1 MCKCPIQRQH
11 RTLKNALYLGG
22 THRSVQLFQKIYMK
36 VYLSDFLFICLFQC
50 MSEITKVNAKQAKF
64 PHLYLCECFHFLFVL
79 PFLNFFFLFFSFG
92 HFTFQIILL
101 VASVIIFLVWGS
113 SCVFFF
119 FFFRLNRFVGM
130 EFLFFVA
137 YVIKC
142 ELYWLW

>member
-50 MSEITKVNAKQAKF
+50 ISEITKVNAKQAKF

-79 PFLNFFFLFFSFG
+79 PFLNFFF
-92 HFTFQIILL
+92 
-101 VASVIIFLVWGS
+101 IFLLWALHLSDYLASCFCNYLFGVRKFL
-113 SCVFFF
+113 CVFFF
-119 FFFRLNRFVGM
+119 FFKTKQVCRDGIFIFCCLCNQM
-130 EFLFFVA
+130 
-137 YVIKC
+137 
-142 ELYWLW
+142 

>member
-1 MCKCPIQRQH
+1 MHCILEVPIDQF
-11 RTLKNALYLGG
+11 NY
-22 THRSVQLFQKIYMK
+22 QKIYMK

-79 PFLNFFFLFFSFG
+79 PFLIFFFLFFSFG

-113 SCVFFF
+113 SCVCFFF
-119 FFFRLNRFVGM
+119 FFKTKQVCRDGIFIFCCLCNQMWTILTV
-130 EFLFFVA
+130 
-137 YVIKC
+137 VIR
-142 ELYWLW
+142 